1 MILSIKL
8 STLAII
14 LGLACAAPQIYALMK
29 PAAYREA
36 MRKFPRSLP
45 WGYFLVSLGTIW
57 FLLNLS
63 QESIADF
70 ARFKPAMLAAFG
82 LLGLLTC
89 IFVQDFLAVRG
100 LAMVL
105 LLIAKLMVDTGR
117 PHLDQTSWVLVNQTL
132 AYVGVFFGIW
142 LTVAPWRLRDW
153 IQAGTA
159 SETRLRIPAAASLAL
174 GLLMAV
180 LGVTVFRS

>member
-1 MILSIKL
+1 MPPVKL
-8 STLAII
+8 STLALV
-14 LGLACAAPQIYALMK
+14 LGALIS
-29 PAAYREA
+29 ALGAYGLTNPRNMSA
-36 MRKFPRSLP
+36 VLRKFPRSLP
-45 WGYFLVSLGTIW
+45 WGFALTLLGTFW
-57 FLLNLS
+57 FVLNVR

-70 ARFKPAMLAAFG
+70 EPMKPYLYALFIAVG
-82 LLGLLTC
+82 VGTC

-100 LAMVL
+100 FAVVL

-117 PHLDQTSWVLVNQTL
+117 PHLGQTSWVLVNQTL
-132 AYVGVFFGIW
+132 AYVWVFFGIW

-153 IQAGTA
+153 IHSGTA

>member
-1 MILSIKL
+1 MPPVKL
-8 STLAII
+8 SALALV
-14 LGLACAAPQIYALMK
+14 LGALISSIGVYGLTNPRNMSAAL
-29 PAAYREA
+29 
-36 MRKFPRSLP
+36 RKFPRSLP
-45 WGYFLVSLGTIW
+45 WGFALMLLGTFW
-57 FLLNLS
+57 FVLNVR

-70 ARFKPAMLAAFG
+70 EPMKPYLYALFIAVG
-82 LLGLLTC
+82 VGTC

-100 LAMVL
+100 LALVL

-117 PHLDQTSWVLVNQTL
+117 PHLGQTSWVLVNQTL
-132 AYVGVFFGIW
+132 AYIWVFFGIW

-174 GLLMAV
+174 GLLIVV
-180 LGVTVFRS
+180 LGVTVFRG

>member
-1 MILSIKL
+1 MKPYL
-8 STLAII
+8 
-14 LGLACAAPQIYALMK
+14 YAL
-29 PAAYREA
+29 
-36 MRKFPRSLP
+36 F
-45 WGYFLVSLGTIW
+45 
-57 FLLNLS
+57 
-63 QESIADF
+63 IAV
-70 ARFKPAMLAAFG
+70 G
-82 LLGLLTC
+82 VGTC

-100 LAMVL
+100 FAVVL

-117 PHLDQTSWVLVNQTL
+117 PHLGQTSWVLVNQTL
-132 AYVGVFFGIW
+132 AYVWVFFGIW

-153 IQAGTA
+153 IQSGTA